1 MDTISDLDLLKEC
14 CRENP
19 NEYKLIVDLLR
30 LEKRVSLQLRQRS
43 IQAEAE
49 TTMDNYFKRKML

>member
-19 NEYKLIVDLLR
+19 NEYNLIVDFLR
-30 LEKRVSLQLRQRS
+30 LEKKKSLQLRQRS
-43 IQAEAE
+43 IQDEAE
-49 TTMDNYFKRKML
+49 NTMKNYFKRNML